1 MADLQ
6 DDPQTAS
13 VAVGDIEDV
22 RDSAP
27 AAGRAPA
34 EPADEGPGPLERAR
48 ELLARYPLIDG
59 SNGLAHALREMAH
72 YDLEEG
78 ESLLETDIPRLR
90 DGEWARCSGRS

>member
-34 EPADEGPGPLERAR
+34 EPADAPAAKAP
-48 ELLARYPLIDG
+48 
-59 SNGLAHALREMAH
+59 
-72 YDLEEG
+72 DLWSAPANCSRG
-78 ESLLETDIPRLR
+78 TPSSTAPTDSRTP
-90 DGEWARCSGRS
+90 